1 MSEKILIVDDEPDIR
16 EVLRFRLE
24 KAGYEVVTAMD
35 GKDCLKKVEA
45 EKPDLII
52 LDIMMPGMNGFQVC
66 KLLKEK
72 SDIPVIMLTVLAHE
86 KDLSKGLE
94 KGASCFISK
103 PFNIVDLLV
112 EIQTILKKG
121 ENDSGN
127 HN

>member
-16 EVLRFRLE
+16 EVLKFRLE